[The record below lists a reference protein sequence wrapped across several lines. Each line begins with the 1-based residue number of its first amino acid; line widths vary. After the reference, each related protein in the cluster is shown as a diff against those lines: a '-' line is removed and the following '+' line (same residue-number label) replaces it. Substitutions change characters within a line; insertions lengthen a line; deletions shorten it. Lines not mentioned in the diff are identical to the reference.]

1 MTRRF
6 KLVRVVGG
14 FPQYI
19 DYIGP
24 WESIPAGWSM
34 AVRYVH
40 RRVAA

>member
-1 MTRRF
+1 MTCRF

-19 DYIGP
+19 DYIGSFN
-24 WESIPAGWSM
+24 SIPQGWSF

-40 RRVAA
+40 RRVA